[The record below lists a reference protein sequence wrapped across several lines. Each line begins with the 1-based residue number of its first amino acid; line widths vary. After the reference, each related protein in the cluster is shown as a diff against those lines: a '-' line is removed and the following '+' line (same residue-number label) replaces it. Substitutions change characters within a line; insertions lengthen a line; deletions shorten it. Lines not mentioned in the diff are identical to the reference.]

1 MKHKEFLDLHANCV
15 VVMRAYFVEAEKT
28 TALLAEC
35 SAEPLTFA
43 KRLTLMSQTITEREA
58 HEKYLSAKKFL
69 LSVARLGYQSL
80 N

>member
-1 MKHKEFLDLHANCV
+1 MNQVEFQDLHANCV
-15 VVMRAYFVEAEKT
+15 AVMRAYFAEAEKT
-28 TALLAEC
+28 TALLADC
-35 SAEPLTFA
+35 SAEPLTFVE
-43 KRLTLMSQTITEREA
+43 RLTLMSQTITEREA